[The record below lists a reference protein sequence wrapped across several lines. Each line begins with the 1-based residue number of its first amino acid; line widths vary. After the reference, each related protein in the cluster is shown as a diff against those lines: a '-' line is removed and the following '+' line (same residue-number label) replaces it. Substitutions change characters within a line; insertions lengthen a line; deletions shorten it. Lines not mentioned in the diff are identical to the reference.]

1 MRGVFPVSLT
11 GLESYGGSLDV
22 VKANAM
28 GLDVRNLM
36 RSPKHRE
43 DSVTRFSVNLGH
55 SVSIWVLI
63 SRSDSPHGHAIG
75 SWGEILSYTRQ

>member
-1 MRGVFPVSLT
+1 MGALCI
-11 GLESYGGSLDV
+11 
-22 VKANAM
+22 VKANAV

-36 RSPKHRE
+36 RSPRHRE

-55 SVSIWVLI
+55 SVSIWVLV